1 MMARSQKQKGQERV
15 PWSQG
20 EDRRLVEYMQRHGE
34 TGRWTDVP
42 RRAGLRRSGKSC
54 RLRWTNYLR
63 PDIKRGPFS
72 EEEEATIMELQE
84 ELGNK

>member
-1 MMARSQKQKGQERV
+1 MMARAQKQKGQERV

-42 RRAGLRRSGKSC
+42 TSAGLDRSPKSC
-54 RLRWTNYLR
+54 RLRWNRKLKFG
-63 PDIKRGPFS
+63 INQKPFS
-72 EEEEATIMELQE
+72 EEEEATIIKLQKQH
-84 ELGNK
+84 GNK

>member
-1 MMARSQKQKGQERV
+1 MMARAQKQKGQERV

-42 RRAGLRRSGKSC
+42 TSAGLEGVRRVVG
-54 RLRWTNYLR
+54 
-63 PDIKRGPFS
+63 
-72 EEEEATIMELQE
+72 
-84 ELGNK
+84 